1 MMNKYFYKKI
11 PFNFIILVFIL
22 LLFPNNVE
30 AKVNDKA
37 TGSGMVSVTMT
48 PNNVSDIEDK
58 LNLEVTVNAG
68 EWKFQFMRYT
78 GIDDVS
84 ELFDVKNHTLKQDIK
99 NNYTTLTAGNIYS
112 YEFGANDL
120 KNGATYVILLKL
132 NKKTT
137 YNNITYNPGYYYFT
151 DSGKVAITNVGSDK
165 SDDTRK
171 NGIGSGTAY
180 FRMFK
185 LGGTDDSILQGLNYT
200 KEPCKLMR
208 EGRYQ
213 KKASDKDVGTVQ
225 NGESSDKFYI
235 SKMKQYFPYCW
246 QESDS
251 SPIEFSGKT
260 INSARKNFIEY
271 YNLVQG
277 IKFSST
283 KELNDYKT
291 LLDELNGST
300 DWKYKGVVG
309 KNGNWSTDA
318 GSLTCGTSL
327 TDTNT
332 DKYWTE
338 KTVLSN
344 QYCTVKCTERFT
356 TTYSPPVAT
365 KAGLCFT
372 YQVTVK
378 SKVTCVTKKTGDI
391 PWPTANKVKYCKMKA
406 VCDDD
411 TDQAGPSD
419 EFDSCINECDGGK
432 YSQSCINKCYNKVYK
447 SSSSE
452 KDNTKKMVNH
462 FSSKV
467 SVKLMADD
475 KANSPYKYY
484 QLDDGT
490 YFNLA
495 EKCSTKTKLMNNLD
509 TCAKGFKE
517 AKAEKPF
524 GSYKKSGKKWEWNP
538 TGVAIASKEA
548 ARKYVGDNRSSGPN
562 SVINSIRRAAP
573 YYLRSVAETKELLKS
588 FFAIDTGYNGI
599 GNVRHYNIDEHGIK
613 RQVSSGWS
621 CEESCWFQKTKESNQ
636 CNSQSEKE
644 LKDKYENE
652 IKVNQSAIKA
662 CSTTSAELCSTSEA
676 TFTIGADNKVTNPE
690 DGYVSDK
697 TFKNWNKTGNENK
710 SGNGNID
717 CGIDR
722 QSNLLNDI
730 FAKLPT
736 DNTSDKCTNGVNGKC
751 YGSKYP
757 DWEYKTTITF
767 PGAWINLK
775 TGEVEYTNGQKN
787 DQGFEL
793 EKYKYCTMYN
803 SKNTNENWWSW
814 RVDSDRSS
822 TAPSAD
828 DYNIHAT
835 VKKFGKF
842 NWNLNFK
849 CFYALSD
856 STGKCDPS
864 VENCGGG
871 NDSGCDPSKQ
881 QCGNKTSP
889 ENIDI
894 RFVQTGK
901 ELFPNNR
908 KRGFNWTSAATDIA
922 LRKEKCN
929 SETTTCAATK
939 GYDIDPG
946 EYAEEI
952 KAKGDKVYEED
963 PEVHIQINGKKDFE
977 EIGSETSKIAKFE
990 GKYGQGLEYQKGD
1003 IDGLYYYTSSILKD
1017 LKDKITKLD
1026 ISYERG
1032 KNYK

>member
-1 MMNKYFYKKI
+1 MNKYFYKKI

-165 SDDTRK
+165 PDDTRK

-213 KKASDKDVGTVQ
+213 KKASDMDVGTVQ

-538 TGVAIASKEA
+538 TGAAIASKEA

-662 CSTTSAELCSTSEA
+662 CSTTSAELCSTSKA
-676 TFTIGADNKVTNPE
+676 TFTIGADNKVTNPK

-697 TFKNWNKTGNENK
+697 TFENWNRTGNENK
-710 SGNGNID
+710 DEKID

-736 DNTSDKCTNGVNGKC
+736 DNTSDTCTNGVNGKC
-751 YGSKYP
+751 YGTSYP
-757 DWEYKTTITF
+757 NWEYKTTITF

-775 TGEVEYTNGQKN
+775 TGEVEYTNDKKSDN
-787 DQGFEL
+787 GFSL
-793 EKYKYCTMYN
+793 EQYKYCTMYN
-803 SKNTNENWWSW
+803 SKNTNENWWKW
-814 RVDSDRSS
+814 RVNTDRTSA
-822 TAPSAD
+822 APTVD

-835 VKKFGKF
+835 VNKFGKF

-856 STGKCDPS
+856 LS
-864 VENCGGG
+864 GGTP
-871 NDSGCDPSKQ
+871 NEPDTPDNP
-881 QCGNKTSP
+881 NTP
-889 ENIDI
+889 DNPDTPTTPPTNIDI
-894 RFVQTGK
+894 RFVREDKKLFAGRSYGATGSSRDTG
-901 ELFPNNR
+901 NQI
-908 KRGFNWTSAATDIA
+908 GFNWTSDAQNKTLNSATA
-922 LRKEKCN
+922 
-929 SETTTCAATK
+929 K
-939 GYDIDPG
+939 GYDINPY
-946 EYAEEI
+946 EYGKSIMDENSTQAVYSEEPDVI
-952 KAKGDKVYEED
+952 INLTPDNSKKINQLLENSENTEKYGIGQFDK
-963 PEVHIQINGKKDFE
+963 NGTWTDDTD
-977 EIGSETSKIAKFE
+977 IPMLRYYNSKI
-990 GKYGQGLEYQKGD
+990 LE
-1003 IDGLYYYTSSILKD
+1003 SLKD
-1017 LKDKITKLD
+1017 IVSIKYKKGYNYTK
-1026 ISYERG
+1026 R
-1032 KNYK
+1032 

>member
-11 PFNFIILVFIL
+11 AFNFIILVFIL

-48 PNNVSDIEDK
+48 PNDVSDVEDK

-68 EWKFQFMRYT
+68 EWKFQFVKYT
-78 GIDDVS
+78 DVDDVS

-112 YEFGANDL
+112 SEFGADDL
-120 KNGATYVILLKL
+120 KSGATYIILLKL

-137 YNNITYNPGYYYFT
+137 YNNITYNPGYFYFT

-165 SDDTRK
+165 PDATRK

-213 KKASDKDVGTVQ
+213 KKASNMDVGTVQ

-246 QESDS
+246 PESDS

-271 YNLVQG
+271 YNLVQS
-277 IKFSST
+277 IKFSSN
-283 KELNDYKT
+283 KELNEYKK
-291 LLDELNGST
+291 LLNDLQGST
-300 DWKYKGVVG
+300 DWQQKKVKG
-309 KNGNWSTDA
+309 KDGNWSTDA
-318 GSLTCGTSL
+318 GSLKCDTSL
-327 TDTNT
+327 TDSNTN
-332 DKYWTE
+332 KYWAE
-338 KTVLSN
+338 KTVLKN

-356 TTYSPPVAT
+356 TTYTPPVAT

-378 SKVTCVTKKTGDI
+378 SKVTCVTEKTGDI
-391 PWPTANKVKYCKMKA
+391 PWPTADKVRYCKMKA
-406 VCDDD
+406 VCDDN

-447 SSSSE
+447 SSSSSE
-452 KDNTKKMVNH
+452 KDNAKKMVNH

-490 YFNLA
+490 YFNLE

-538 TGVAIASKEA
+538 TGAAVASKEA

-588 FFAIDTGYNGI
+588 FFAIDTGHNGL
-599 GNVRHYNIDEHGIK
+599 GNNRYYNIDEKGIK
-613 RQVSSGWS
+613 RQISSGWS
-621 CEESCWFQKTKESNQ
+621 CPESCWFQKAKEHTPCTNFSENELKA
-636 CNSQSEKE
+636 NYEKE
-644 LKDKYENE
+644 IKINQKDVE
-652 IKVNQSAIKA
+652 A

-676 TFTIGADNKVTNPE
+676 TFEIGAKNETTNSNDNNYEPN
-690 DGYVSDK
+690 
-697 TFKNWNKTGNENK
+697 KNFDNGNKTGNKND
-710 SGNGNID
+710 NIVCRSKD
-717 CGIDR
+717 
-722 QSNLLNDI
+722 QTNLKNDI

-736 DNTSDKCTNGVNGKC
+736 DNDSDHCDNGVNGNC

-775 TGEVEYTNGQKN
+775 TGEVEYTNGQKS

-803 SKNTNENWWSW
+803 SKNTNENWWKW
-814 RVDSDRSS
+814 RVDSDGSS
-822 TAPSAD
+822 TAPSVD

-835 VKKFGKF
+835 VNTFGKF

-856 STGKCDPS
+856 STGKCDSS
-864 VENCGGG
+864 VENC
-871 NDSGCDPSKQ
+871 DKDKTDDDCDPSKQ
-881 QCGNKTSP
+881 QCDNKTSP

-929 SETTTCAATK
+929 SETTTCPATK

-952 KAKGDKVYEED
+952 KTTGDKVYNEN
-963 PEVHIQINGKKDFE
+963 PEVHIQINGKKDFN
-977 EIGSETSKIAKFE
+977 EIGSKTSQIAEFK
-990 GKYGQGLEYQKGD
+990 GGVGTGQAYQKGD
-1003 IDGLYYYTSSILKD
+1003 IDGLYYYTSSILRD
-1017 LKDKITKLD
+1017 LKEKITKLD